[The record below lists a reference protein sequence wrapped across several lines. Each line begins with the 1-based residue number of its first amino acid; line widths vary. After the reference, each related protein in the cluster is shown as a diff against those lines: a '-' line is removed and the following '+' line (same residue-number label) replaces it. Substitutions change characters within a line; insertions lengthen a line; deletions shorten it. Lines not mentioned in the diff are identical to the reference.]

1 MKVEFPVFLDG
12 RTIYMS
18 NEVASIKD
26 AFKWVADMQ
35 DVFGDLV
42 CSRNGSESGAVKLRV
57 RESDGND
64 YYEAVCYK
72 GDKNVLWA
80 KKRYGVNKDKDR
92 AGLFPKTKD
101 ESGNYLPNNG
111 WVVYNK
117 ETNKEE

>member
-1 MKVEFPVFLDG
+1 
-12 RTIYMS
+12 MS